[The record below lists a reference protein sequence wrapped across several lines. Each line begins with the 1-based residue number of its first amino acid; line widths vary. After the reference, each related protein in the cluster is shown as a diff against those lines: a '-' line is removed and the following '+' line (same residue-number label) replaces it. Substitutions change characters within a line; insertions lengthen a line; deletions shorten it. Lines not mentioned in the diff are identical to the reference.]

1 MNETDQ
7 LLLNSLLPTT
17 ASAARLRQL
26 ELSEIDWPDAI
37 RRAEFHSISSLLRF
51 NLSRADLLGSLP
63 EAEREQLRAS
73 SQTWAARHLA
83 YVSEA
88 ARLITALK
96 AENIMAIPLK
106 GAALMLGGYYPQAG
120 LRAALD
126 IDLLIEPEKQ
136 ERADEIVASLGYEDL
151 PGRRSVPARQRL
163 ANEVNH
169 LWPRRSPGGL
179 ILELHRRAFHFAQR
193 ERDFSFAEIR
203 SRTVAVSV
211 DGGDLLL
218 PSPTDLAFHLVHHT
232 LVDLQTT
239 KAILRTV
246 ADLHFIFA
254 AHPAARAEM
263 IHQADEFGFGGA
275 ARSADELLKLLA
287 QASSVELDEAAK
299 SGRLAL
305 LFETALAEETLP
317 LADAARLFE
326 YLDFS
331 RRPMAKL
338 GNLAS
343 LLFTSRQ
350 HLTELYGQKQQGSV
364 YWNYLRRPFDLLRKF
379 NRAGFSPSNLWRVW
393 KLRKLASGNRD
404 DSSAG

>member
-1 MNETDQ
+1 MQLTTDK
-7 LLLNSLLPTT
+7 LLLNSLLPTA

-26 ELSEIDWPDAI
+26 DWSTIDWPAAI
-37 RRAEFHSISSLLRF
+37 RRAEFHSITPLLRF
-51 NLSRADLLGSLP
+51 NLAKAELLDFVP
-63 EAEREQLRAS
+63 ETEREQLRAT

-96 AENIMAIPLK
+96 TEHITAIPLK

-126 IDLLIEPEKQ
+126 IDLLVAPNDQ
-136 ERADEIVASLGYEDL
+136 QRADEIVATLGYEDL
-151 PGRRSVPARQRL
+151 PGRRAVPTRQRL

-169 LWPRRSPGGL
+169 LWPRRGPSGL
-179 ILELHRRAFHFAQR
+179 ILELHRRAFQFAQR
-193 ERDFSFAEIR
+193 ERDFTFDEVR
-203 SRTVAVSV
+203 NRAVSFSV
-211 DGGDLLL
+211 SGMELLL

-239 KAILRTV
+239 KAILRTI

-254 AHPAARAEM
+254 AFPETSETM
-263 IHQADEFGFGGA
+263 IRQADEFGFGGS
-275 ARSADELLKLLA
+275 ARLAIELMTLLA
-287 QASSVELDEAAK
+287 EALPEELNEGANNERF
-299 SGRLAL
+299 RLVL
-305 LFETALAEETLP
+305 ETALTEETLP

-331 RRPMAKL
+331 RQPLTKL
-338 GNLAS
+338 GNLVS

-350 HLTELYGQKQQGSV
+350 HMEQLYGQTQKASI
-364 YWNYLRRPFDLLRKF
+364 YWNYLRRPVDLLRKF
-379 NRAGFSPSNLWRVW
+379 DRAGFSPSNLWRVW
-393 KLRKLASGNRD
+393 KLRKLAENR
-404 DSSAG
+404 SRKEKG